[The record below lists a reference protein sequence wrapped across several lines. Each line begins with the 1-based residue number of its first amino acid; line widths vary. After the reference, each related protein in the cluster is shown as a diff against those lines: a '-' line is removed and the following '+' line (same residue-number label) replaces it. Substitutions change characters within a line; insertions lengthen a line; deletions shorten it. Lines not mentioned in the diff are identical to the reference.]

1 MHAITKTLPA
11 FIVRLENSALG
22 LYGFPQVNTGKIK
35 STRIGKHGR
44 AHEMLYSDRY
54 EIEVVC
60 SDRVTLLLVAVTT
73 FFKDAKQVREV
84 V

>member
-35 STRIGKHGR
+35 STRIDGRGESTKPGKYGR
-44 AHEMLYSDRY
+44 AHEMLYSNRY
-54 EIEVVC
+54 EIKVSVL
-60 SDRVTLLLVAVTT
+60 R
-73 FFKDAKQVREV
+73 
-84 V
+84 